1 MLALKTLSLLVA
13 AAVAIHGV
21 SAIEQ
26 GQGGGNMQSS
36 DLPPTS
42 AYESAPEAPED
53 ASPDADGTG
62 EPESAYTSEGENAY
76 DTTDLNT
83 GNGVDESSVV
93 DQESSSLSDPSGTND
108 LQAES
113 SSSSLESSSSGFSS
127 LGSSSSGDLE
137 TEVEFTSTSALG
149 STAVDETSS
158 LSGSLPLENYSTGS
172 SDLMMSTSGS
182 EPSMDPTPEVSMTED
197 VTQDDGMPTNED
209 GGAATVPTDEIESQP
224 DVPSSTEGEL
234 ETPDLTDVSTATESN
249 VPEIVPTTGA
259 SCKRRLRRNSIA
271 L

>member
-13 AAVAIHGV
+13 SAVAIHSA

-42 AYESAPEAPED
+42 AFESAPEAPED

-93 DQESSSLSDPSGTND
+93 DQESSSLSDSSGTTD
-108 LQAES
+108 LPA
-113 SSSSLESSSSGFSS
+113 ESSSSGFSS
-127 LGSSSSGDLE
+127 LGSSDSGDLN

-149 STAVDETSS
+149 SAAVDETSS
-158 LSGSLPLENYSTGS
+158 LSGSLPIDNYSTGS
-172 SDLMMSTSGS
+172 SDVMMGTSGS
-182 EPSMDPTPEVSMTED
+182 EPSMDPTPEDLMTED

-224 DVPSSTEGEL
+224 DVSSPTESEL
-234 ETPDLTDVSTATESN
+234 ETPDLTDGSTATESD

-259 SCKRRLRRNSIA
+259 SCKRRLRRN
-271 L
+271 